1 MSGRELWFF
10 ERSIWLYFFVIG
22 PIVGVSITLFDPDST
37 KLDFGY
43 LEYFLLLLGIY
54 VLSLTIAYLT
64 VKKTDK

>member
-1 MSGRELWFF
+1 MVF
-10 ERSIWLYFFVIG
+10 ERSIWLYFFVVG
-22 PIVGVSITLFDPDST
+22 PIVMVSLVLVDPDGT
-37 KLDFGY
+37 KFDFGY